1 MQVHVRYHENEKK
14 KKKKAVIN
22 LLLLGSLVS
31 LVKSDLSKTQQ
42 ITLFSF
48 PNIQESG

>member
-31 LVKSDLSKTQQ
+31 LVR
-42 ITLFSF
+42 F
-48 PNIQESG
+48 E